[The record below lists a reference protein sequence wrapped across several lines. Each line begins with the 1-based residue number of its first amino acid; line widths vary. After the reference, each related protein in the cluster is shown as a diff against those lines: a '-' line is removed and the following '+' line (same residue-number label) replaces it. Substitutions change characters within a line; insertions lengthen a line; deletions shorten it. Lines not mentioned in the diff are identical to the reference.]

1 VTSAAAHHNGP
12 MTEPLRVMVTA
23 GAGGIGAVIVDT
35 FARDGARVH
44 TCDISSEA
52 LGALAAAT
60 PSVVGAQVDLGD
72 PSSIADWCASAIDD
86 LGGVDVLVNNAG
98 IAGPTADVEDISLDD
113 WRQCLA
119 IDLDSHFLTC
129 RSVVPAMKQQRSGS
143 IINMS
148 STAGQVGY
156 GRRTPYAAAK
166 WAVIGFTKS
175 LAIEVGR
182 YGVRVNA
189 ICPGSVR
196 GERMG
201 RVIAAEARAR
211 GVSDA
216 EVEAEY
222 ASSQS
227 IARFVD
233 PQEIAD
239 MTYFLSS
246 PQSAMVS
253 GQAIAVDGHTET
265 YHIT

>member
-1 VTSAAAHHNGP
+1 
-12 MTEPLRVMVTA
+12 MTEAVRVMVTA
-23 GAGGIGAVIVDT
+23 GGGGIGAVIAST
-35 FARDGARVH
+35 FATRGARVH
-44 TCDISSEA
+44 VCDISA
-52 LGALAAAT
+52 DALAASAGPQIT
-60 PSVVGAQVDLGD
+60 GSVVDMSDADA
-72 PSSIADWCASAIDD
+72 IEDWCKAAIDD
-86 LGGVDVLVNNAG
+86 LGGVDVLINNAG
-98 IAGPTADVEDISLDD
+98 IAGPTADVEQISLAE

-129 RSVVPAMKQQRSGS
+129 RSVVPVMKRQRSGS

-156 GRRTPYAAAK
+156 GQRSPYSAAK

-182 YGVRVNA
+182 YGVRANA

-196 GERMG
+196 GARME
-201 RVIAAEARAR
+201 RVIAAEAEAR
-211 GVSDA
+211 GISPQ

-222 ASSQS
+222 TAAQS
-227 IARFVD
+227 IQRFVD

-239 MTYFLSS
+239 MAYFLAS

-265 YHIT
+265 YHLT

>member
-1 VTSAAAHHNGP
+1 MSDQ
-12 MTEPLRVMVTA
+12 LRVMVTA
-23 GAGGIGAVIVDT
+23 GGGGIGAVIAET
-35 FARDGARVH
+35 FASSGARVH
-44 TCDISSEA
+44 TCDISAES
-52 LGALAAAT
+52 LA
-60 PSVVGAQVDLGD
+60 SVAERSSQIVGTVVDLAD
-72 PSSIADWCASAIDD
+72 EASIEQWCQSSIDD

-98 IAGPTADVEDISLDD
+98 IAGPTANVEDVTLAD

-129 RSVVPAMKQQRSGS
+129 RSVVPMMKEQRSGS

-156 GRRTPYAAAK
+156 GQRTPYAAAK

-182 YGVRVNA
+182 FGARANA
-189 ICPGSVR
+189 ICPGAVH
-196 GERMG
+196 GARME
-201 RVIAAEARAR
+201 RVIAAEASAR
-211 GVSDA
+211 GLTTA

-222 ASSQS
+222 ASAQS
-227 IARFVD
+227 IPRFVD

-239 MTYFLSS
+239 MAFFLAS
-246 PQSAMVS
+246 PQAAMVS

-265 YHIT
+265 YHMT